1 MDPQLLPFAALAIV
15 VAGFA
20 TVLVLVL
27 RRRSRTLLERLG
39 PAFELGTSRPVRPFG
54 AGVEGLYL
62 GYFSR
67 YTVQQASQYDRG
79 GAMLRVDATSS
90 QKWSAQRSQP
100 GTGLLVTLGVLKDVE
115 VGHAELDQHFRFTA
129 DDGDALR
136 GLFGV
141 DSVREALLRF
151 ANTTNAESVTV
162 REDRF
167 DLKWSP
173 RSAELDEDPEVLR
186 ERLTVAI
193 ELTTA
198 TGAPP
203 RLEAPR

>member
-1 MDPQLLPFAALAIV
+1 
-15 VAGFA
+15 
-20 TVLVLVL
+20 
-27 RRRSRTLLERLG
+27 
-39 PAFELGTSRPVRPFG
+39 
-54 AGVEGLYL
+54 VEGLYQ

-67 YTVQQASQYDRG
+67 YTIQQASQYDRG
-79 GAMLRVDATSS
+79 GAMLRVDAISS

-136 GLFGV
+136 GLFGI
-141 DSVREALLRF
+141 DRVREALLRF
-151 ANTTNAESVTV
+151 ANTTNADSVSV
-162 REDRF
+162 REDRLDF
-167 DLKWSP
+167 KWSP

-198 TGAPP
+198 VGAPP
-203 RLEAPR
+203 RLAAPR

>member
-1 MDPQLLPFAALAIV
+1 MDPQLLPFALLAIV

-20 TVLVLVL
+20 AVIVFII
-27 RRRSRTLLERLG
+27 RRRSGALLEKLG
-39 PAFELGTSRPVRPFG
+39 PAFELGTSRPARPFG
-54 AGVEGLYL
+54 AGVEGLYQ

-79 GAMLRVDATSS
+79 GAMLRVNATSS

-115 VGHAELDQHFRFTA
+115 VGDAQLDRHFRFTA
-129 DDGDALR
+129 DDSEALR
-136 GLFGV
+136 GLFRL
-141 DSVREALLRF
+141 DRVREAVLRF
-151 ANTTNAESVTV
+151 ANTANAESVSV
-162 REDRF
+162 REDRV

-186 ERLTVAI
+186 DRLTVAI

-203 RLEAPR
+203 RLAAPR